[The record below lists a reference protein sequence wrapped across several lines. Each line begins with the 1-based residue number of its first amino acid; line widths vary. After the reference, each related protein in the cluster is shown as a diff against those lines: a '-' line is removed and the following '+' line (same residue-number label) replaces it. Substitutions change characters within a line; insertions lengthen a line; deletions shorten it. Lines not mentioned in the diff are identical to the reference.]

1 MSEISS
7 IIYLS
12 YMQLGHFLSSFAT
25 FFSGVLIAVIC
36 CWEVSLLIFLVVPMI
51 LVIGA
56 TYTKRMNAVS
66 ATKLLYL
73 SEATSMIEQVIMQI
87 HSQSLQLVIW

>member
-1 MSEISS
+1 MLKINHN
-7 IIYLS
+7 IYVY

-56 TYTKRMNAVS
+56 TYTKRMNTVS
-66 ATKLLYL
+66 ATKMLYL

-87 HSQSLQLVIW
+87 HSQSLELIIW